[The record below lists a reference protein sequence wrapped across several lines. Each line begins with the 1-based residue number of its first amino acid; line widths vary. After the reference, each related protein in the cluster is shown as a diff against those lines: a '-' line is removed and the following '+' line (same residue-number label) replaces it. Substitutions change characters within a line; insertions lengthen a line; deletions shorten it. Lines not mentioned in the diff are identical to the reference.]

1 MTNEEKVIILKLRD
15 EGKGYGEIA
24 KITGISKNSISAF
37 LRRDADK
44 KYDRCLACGKK
55 LIQTPGHR
63 QKLFCNDNCRKL
75 NWIQKGR
82 KSIKMK
88 AFKCK
93 FCGRTFFGYES
104 QHPSFCSRECYFKSR
119 RGDANGTN

>member
-1 MTNEEKVIILKLRD
+1 MTNEDKTIILKLRD

-75 NWIQKGR
+75 NWIQKVE
-82 KSIKMK
+82 K
-88 AFKCK
+88 A
-93 FCGRTFFGYES
+93 
-104 QHPSFCSRECYFKSR
+104 
-119 RGDANGTN
+119 

>member
-1 MTNEEKVIILKLRD
+1 MTNEDKTIILKLRD

-24 KITGISKNSISAF
+24 KITGISKNSISTF
-37 LRRDADK
+37 LRRKADK
-44 KYDRCLACGKK
+44 EYDRCLACGKK

-88 AFKCK
+88 PFKCK

-119 RGDANGTN
+119 RGDANGIN